1 MRISSN
7 MKDFLVGFPIV
18 LVIAGIVIW
27 LIANLG
33 PAAIIVVILLII
45 LGCLGAVVGE
55 FIRDH
60 FTIWKQ

>member
-1 MRISSN
+1 MKISGN
-7 MKDFLVGFPIV
+7 MKDFLIGFPVV
-18 LVIAGIVIW
+18 LFVAVVVIW

-33 PAAIIVVILLII
+33 PAAIILIIGLVI

-60 FTIWKQ
+60 FRIWK